1 MNDVLALF
9 KLLCPN
15 TNKVVTRRINGHLFS
30 YEIFEQNVDIIDS
43 NDNSD
48 IDNEDCDDKG
58 DDDSICDF
66 NCNDGSVLGDIEYTV
81 DGDIGE
87 KDDDCVD
94 IRVANG
100 GEDLEIFFLLLFFL
114 YLSGNDGDG
123 EDDGDISND
132 DSGGR

>member
-1 MNDVLALF
+1 MDEKNNED
-9 KLLCPN
+9 
-15 TNKVVTRRINGHLFS
+15 G
-30 YEIFEQNVDIIDS
+30 
-43 NDNSD
+43 
-48 IDNEDCDDKG
+48 DNEGVSDKNLNFEG
-58 DDDSICDF
+58 DD
-66 NCNDGSVLGDIEYTV
+66 NCGVEGDIENV
-81 DGDIGE
+81 VEGDIGE

-100 GEDLEIFFLLLFFL
+100 GEDLKIFFLLLFFL